1 MRPSP
6 SQGDS
11 LDSEELGVSI
21 CCLEEIF
28 ASEDGLQIFGS
39 GSAYEPTVIDILE
52 RLLQGDEFNLE
63 RDKLERFHY
72 LFIGLAE
79 RIMEQ
84 LQRDD

>member
-39 GSAYEPTVIDILE
+39 GSAHEPTVIDILE

-63 RDKLERFHY
+63 RDKLEKLHY
-72 LFIGLAE
+72 LFIGLTE

-84 LQRDD
+84 VQRDD

>member
-1 MRPSP
+1 MPSP

-11 LDSEELGVSI
+11 FDVKELGVSV
-21 CCLEEIF
+21 CYLEEIF
-28 ASEDGLQIFGS
+28 VSEDGMQIFRPGS
-39 GSAYEPTVIDILE
+39 TYEPTVIDILE

-63 RDKLERFHY
+63 RDKLERLHY
-72 LFIGLAE
+72 LLIGLAE